1 MTHDGHT
8 RLTILVALA
17 GNLAI
22 AIMKFVAAFWTGSSA
37 MLSEAFHS
45 TVDTGNELLLLYGQH
60 RAARPADAVHP
71 LGYGR
76 ELYFWSFIVALF
88 IFATGAGV
96 SLYEGIIR
104 VLEPQPIETPWIS
117 YTVLSLAFV
126 FEGVSWLVAL
136 HNFNRIRGTDSYW
149 RAMRESKD
157 PPDFI
162 VLFEDTAALVG
173 ILIAAAGTYVSVH
186 YGYPMADGAAS
197 IGIAAVLA
205 ATAAVLA
212 RESKGLLVGEPAS
225 PETVASI
232 RALADATPAIE
243 RVNSIVTI
251 HLGPDEIMVALS
263 ADFDDRL
270 HADDVEEAVAAL
282 QADIRAAN
290 PTVAVVYVTPR
301 AANKA

>member
-1 MTHDGHT
+1 
-8 RLTILVALA
+8 
-17 GNLAI
+17 
-22 AIMKFVAAFWTGSSA
+22 
-37 MLSEAFHS
+37 
-45 TVDTGNELLLLYGQH
+45 
-60 RAARPADAVHP
+60 
-71 LGYGR
+71 
-76 ELYFWSFIVALF
+76 
-88 IFATGAGV
+88 V